1 MIKGDVKGV
10 VFDLDS
16 TLIRSSIDFP
26 RMKTRM
32 IAILEA
38 NGIPRGLLSPTE
50 TTVVTLEKAERTWD
64 EREIPESDRK
74 PILAQIDVVMNQT
87 EMEAVP
93 RVKEVEGTSEAISE
107 LREKGYR
114 LAILTRSHHEY
125 AVEALRKTDMLEYF
139 ELILARGETPKPKPY
154 REALDH
160 TAKLMKLRL
169 DEIIFVGDNPIDS
182 ACAEN
187 AKVRF
192 IAVTTGRTS
201 REQWTENGCKI
212 ILDSVTELVE
222 IL

>member
-26 RMKTRM
+26 RMKKRM

-50 TTVVTLEKAERTWD
+50 TTVITLEKAERIWD
-64 EREIPESDRK
+64 EREISEYDRK
-74 PILAQIDVVMNQT
+74 PILDQIEVVMNQT

-93 RVKEVEGTSEAISE
+93 RVKEVEGALKAVSE

-125 AVEALRKTDMLEYF
+125 AVEALRKTGMLECF
-139 ELILARGETPKPKPY
+139 ELILARGETPRPKPY

-160 TAKLMKLRL
+160 AAKLMLLKL

-187 AKVRF
+187 ADVRF

-212 ILDSVTELVE
+212 IMDSVTELTK